1 MKKILEQIQNARQEL
16 INAYFETKK
25 KYDEADKFI
34 KENLY
39 NLKQGANYDDAKMA
53 EACTTKENAGTKLS
67 EIHVAINE
75 LGNAL
80 CHLGIETEIFWGK

>member
-39 NLKQGANYDDAKMA
+39 NLKEGANYDDAKMA
-53 EACTTKENAGTKLS
+53 EAGTTREKESIKLS
-67 EIHVAINE
+67 HIGIAVND

-80 CHLGIETEIFWGK
+80 CHLGIETETFWGK